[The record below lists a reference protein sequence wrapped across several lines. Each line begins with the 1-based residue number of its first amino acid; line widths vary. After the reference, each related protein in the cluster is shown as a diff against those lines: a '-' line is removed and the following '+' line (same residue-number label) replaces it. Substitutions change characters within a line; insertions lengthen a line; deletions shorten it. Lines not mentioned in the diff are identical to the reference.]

1 MPQPTF
7 RELPTWLLSQAAVR
21 SHRILHARLAGVG
34 ASGYEYRVLSAL
46 DAASTATQAELG
58 RLTGLDRRDVA
69 VTVQALEKAALLTRS
84 RSPDDARVLVVKP
97 TSAGRRRSRELD
109 RVAHDVQEEVFG
121 PLTASDRRQLVRS
134 LAQLSGS

>member
-21 SHRILHARLAGVG
+21 SHRILHARLAEVG

-46 DAASTATQAELG
+46 DAESTATQAQLG

-69 VTVQALEKAALLTRS
+69 VTVQALEKAALLNRS
-84 RSPDDARVLVVKP
+84 RSPDDARVLVVRL
-97 TSAGRRRSRELD
+97 TSAGRRRCRGLD
-109 RVAHDVQEEVFG
+109 RVVREAQEEVFG
-121 PLTASDRRQLVRS
+121 PLAESDRRRLVRS
-134 LAQLSGS
+134 LSQLSGL